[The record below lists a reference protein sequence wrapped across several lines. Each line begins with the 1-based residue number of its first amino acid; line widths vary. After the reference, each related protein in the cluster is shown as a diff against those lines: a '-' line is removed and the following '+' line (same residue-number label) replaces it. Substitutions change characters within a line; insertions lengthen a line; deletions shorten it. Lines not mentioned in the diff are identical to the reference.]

1 MSAVAV
7 TSTIEIRLA
16 QARWRADPTRTL
28 LDDVIGLARVAYA
41 GLTDAAGHPAI
52 EHPLRVMA
60 RLSTPEARIVAV
72 LHDTGLHPAILH
84 DDSACPTLA
93 RDLRAFVP
101 QRLLRAVAAFG
112 YVHDGLDGVSAQ
124 IMAAD
129 PIARDV
135 ELACLADLNDP
146 GRLAEL
152 DPFTRRRLQ
161 ESCAA
166 ADRALGRDCPTA
178 VPAPSP
184 GRPRGDGAGAARY

>member
-1 MSAVAV
+1 MTVVAV
-7 TSTIEIRLA
+7 TSTIESRLA
-16 QARWRADPTRTL
+16 RARWRADPTRTL

-112 YVHDGLDGVSAQ
+112 NAQDGLDGVSAQ

-146 GRLAEL
+146 VRLAEL

-166 ADRALGRDCPTA
+166 ADRALGRDRPTA
-178 VPAPSP
+178 VPAPLP

>member
-52 EHPLRVMA
+52 DHPLRVMA

-101 QRLLRAVAAFG
+101 PRLLRAVAAFG

-152 DPFTRRRLQ
+152 DHFTRRRLQ
-161 ESCAA
+161 ESFAA

-178 VPAPSP
+178 VPAP
-184 GRPRGDGAGAARY
+184 